1 MIKSAFLLTTGFTF
15 AALTA
20 SQLPSAEP
28 QQQRYEP
35 SSQFSIQRTSNLE
48 RAQIITTLNSGEA
61 NVLTQ
66 PQRWVF

>member
-1 MIKSAFLLTTGFTF
+1 MIKSAFLLTTGLTF

-20 SQLPSAEP
+20 SQLPSTEP

-35 SSQFSIQRTSNLE
+35 SSQFSIQRTSNSE
-48 RAQIITTLNSGEA
+48 RAQIITLNSGEA
-61 NVLTQ
+61 SVLTQ

>member
-15 AALTA
+15 AALTV

-28 QQQRYEP
+28 QQKRYEP
-35 SSQFSIQRTSNLE
+35 SSQLSIQRTSSSE
-48 RAQIITTLNSGEA
+48 RAQITTLNSGETSM
-61 NVLTQ
+61 LSQ

>member
-20 SQLPSAEP
+20 SQLPSTEP

-48 RAQIITTLNSGEA
+48 RAQITTLNSGEA
-61 NVLTQ
+61 SVLTQ

>member
-1 MIKSAFLLTTGFTF
+1 MIKSAFLVTTGFTF

-20 SQLPSAEP
+20 SQLPTAEP

-35 SSQFSIQRTSNLE
+35 APQLSIQRTSNSE
-48 RAQIITTLNSGEA
+48 RAQITTLNSGETSA
-61 NVLTQ
+61 LSQ